1 MKTEF
6 TPGKTWV
13 IKVGSSLLTNHG
25 AGIDRSLVQG
35 WVDDI
40 AALKKG
46 GARVVDGEVSQ
57 GMNAWLSERP
67 IPYTCCRPQRR
78 SADGACRA
86 V

>member
-25 AGIDRSLVQG
+25 AGIDRRLVQG

-40 AALKKG
+40 ATDRKS
-46 GARVVDGEVSQ
+46 VV
-57 GMNAWLSERP
+57 
-67 IPYTCCRPQRR
+67 
-78 SADGACRA
+78 
-86 V
+86 